1 METKLNNHQIKI
13 VVLDG
18 KTTNPGDLSW
28 DRLKELGQVT
38 VYDHTTPDQV
48 LERVA
53 DAQVV
58 LLNKTPFGA
67 DKIAQLPQLKY
78 IGVLATGYN
87 TVNLEAAKRQGI
99 VVCNVP
105 AYSTF
110 SVAQMAFAIIFAIV
124 NRVEHYAEETRRGR
138 WSESNDFCF
147 WDTPLSELAG
157 KTMGIV
163 GLGNIGSKVACIAR
177 DFGMEVYAY
186 TSKNSVDLPVGIQKT
201 TLKGLFSVSDILS
214 LHCPLNDQTRGM
226 INEESLKLMK
236 KGSILIN
243 TARGPL
249 VDEQAVADAL
259 ASGHLKAYGADV
271 MSKEPPKKDNP
282 LFQQPNAFITPHI
295 AWATKEARARL
306 LDTAIENVK
315 AFINGVPQ
323 NVVSR

>member
-1 METKLNNHQIKI
+1 MKTKLNNQQIKI

-18 KTTNPGDLSW
+18 KTINPGDLSW

-259 ASGHLKAYGADV
+259 ADGHLKAYGADV

-282 LFQQPNAFITPHI
+282 LFEQPNAFITPHI
-295 AWATKEARARL
+295 AWATKEARTRL

-315 AFINGVPQ
+315 AFINGMPQ
-323 NVVSR
+323 NVVSK

>member
-259 ASGHLKAYGADV
+259 ADGHLKAYGADV

-295 AWATKEARARL
+295 AWATKEARTRL

-315 AFINGVPQ
+315 AFINGMPQ
-323 NVVSR
+323 NVVSK